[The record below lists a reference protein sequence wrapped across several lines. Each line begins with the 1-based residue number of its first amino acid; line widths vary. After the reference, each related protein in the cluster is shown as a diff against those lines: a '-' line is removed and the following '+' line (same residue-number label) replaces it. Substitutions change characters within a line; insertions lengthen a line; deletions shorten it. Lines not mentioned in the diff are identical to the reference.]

1 MATKKPT
8 ARRKTSKTTKAVK
21 KKEED
26 KPVEKARKSSADSP
40 VKGAAALGIVAIL
53 IGLTIGGYIASR
65 YFDPPTQ
72 DAGVPDDL
80 IEQLASQLADD
91 IVSER
96 EEVDPEERKGF
107 VQEVVEVSADTE
119 EVVET
124 DEPVIATLMKYING
138 YYGIAFTFP
147 APWVFDGE
155 VEIIENQT
163 RLGVISSDKV
173 ELIANAVEFSELSFK
188 RAARKQLTTVDEVT
202 DEVEEVVR
210 KYAELNPE
218 EGPLLLTPVDVD
230 YGSEDFVVDSHDAIV
245 DWYVKPVLDGEPKA
259 VVRQYWINA
268 GGGTMYHLR
277 FTYPVFEPT
286 EEVLEDP
293 YMGMVQAIIDS
304 FEFTNDG
311 IGDDAGEAVPEVGD
325 EI

>member
-1 MATKKPT
+1 MPTKKPT
-8 ARRKTSKTTKAVK
+8 SRKKVTKPTK
-21 KKEED
+21 KKVE
-26 KPVEKARKSSADSP
+26 KPVEKVESNKKDDGP

-65 YFDPPTQ
+65 YFDPPAQ

-91 IVSER
+91 IVNER
-96 EEVDPEERKGF
+96 EAVDLEERKGF
-107 VQEVVEVSADTE
+107 VQEIAEENGEEVAETE
-119 EVVET
+119 EPKV
-124 DEPVIATLMKYING
+124 ASLMRYING

-147 APWVFDGE
+147 ASWVFDGD
-155 VEIIENQT
+155 VEIIEDET

-173 ELIANAVEFSELSFK
+173 ELVISAIEFSELSFK
-188 RAARKQLTTVDEVT
+188 RAARKLLTTEDEVT

-210 KYAELNPE
+210 RYAELHPDE
-218 EGPLLLTPVDVD
+218 DPLTLTPADVE
-230 YGSEDFVVDSHDAIV
+230 YGSEDFVVDGHDALV
-245 DWYVKPVLDGEPKA
+245 DWYVRPVLDGEPEA
-259 VVRQYWINA
+259 VVRKFWINA
-268 GGGTMYHLR
+268 GGGTMYYLR

-293 YMGMVQAIIDS
+293 YAAMVQSIIDT

-311 IGDDAGEAVPEVGD
+311 IGDDAADDVTDEVPEV
-325 EI
+325 